1 MARAVAH
8 LLAILLLGLVSV
20 PAPAHDPSAW
30 GGVYRTRDD
39 GGSWLAIDAD
49 LFIGASLA
57 VAVSP
62 ADPNH
67 LLYATDTR
75 LLRSRNGGRDWSQE
89 AAELVYGAVFATAFG
104 NDGRT
109 TLTSTASGLFRGRDA
124 EPWRSVNV
132 PSGAI
137 PARFITPLPT
147 AGGFLLAGPG
157 GLYRSADDG
166 LTWNRTGDALPDK
179 PITSLTRV
187 SAAPVEKLFAI
198 AGKLAWMSD
207 DAGAT
212 WRSSGL
218 QDGRTETVSSD
229 RVGNALWAFADDRVQ
244 RSNDGG
250 GTWQPV
256 GNPVTPAGTA
266 VRGLAV
272 ANDGRTLSLATHR
285 GLLRSTDAGATWTQV
300 EGALPTK
307 LEAGFLVR
315 DLHDAQTLYV
325 GFALTPYAEIWRSTE
340 RKPGILAGASLPVI
354 AAGAALVVALGAL
367 GVTALR
373 RRRAS
378 STTTEPPRQ

>member
-8 LLAILLLGLVSV
+8 LLAILLLGLVSA
-20 PAPAHDPSAW
+20 PASAHDPSAW

-39 GGSWLAIDAD
+39 GGSWLAVDAD

-57 VAVSP
+57 IAVSP
-62 ADPNH
+62 TDPNH

-89 AAELVYGAVFATAFG
+89 AAEHVYGAVFATAFG

-109 TLTSTASGLFRGRDA
+109 MLASTASGLFRGRDTEA
-124 EPWRSVNV
+124 WLPVSA

-137 PARFITPLPT
+137 PARFITPLATP
-147 AGGFLLAGPG
+147 GGFVLAGPG
-157 GLYRSADDG
+157 GLFRSTDDG

-187 SAAPVEKLFAI
+187 SAPPVEQLFAI
-198 AGKLAWMSD
+198 AGSRAWMSD

-212 WRSSGL
+212 WRPSGL
-218 QDGRTETVSSD
+218 PDGRTETVSSD
-229 RVGNALWAFADDRVQ
+229 RAGNALWAFADDRVQ
-244 RSNDGG
+244 RSTDGG
-250 GTWQPV
+250 ATWQPV
-256 GNPVTPAGTA
+256 GNPVVPAGTA
-266 VRGLAV
+266 VRGLAI
-272 ANDGRTLSLATHR
+272 ANGGGTLALATHR
-285 GLLRSTDAGATWTQV
+285 GLLRSTDAGATWAQV

-307 LEAGFLVR
+307 LEAGFLIR
-315 DLHDAQTLYV
+315 DAHDAQTLYV
-325 GFALTPYAEIWRSTE
+325 GFALTPYAEIWRGAE
-340 RKPGILAGASLPVI
+340 RKPGILGGTSLPVI

-378 STTTEPPRQ
+378 HTTTEPPLQ